1 MKKRHINYLKNPG
14 VDYIEEKGIGLSSR
28 VNVEGAVLLE
38 NNGALPIAPCKVDL
52 YGLGARKTIVRG
64 IGSGDITYRYTVSI
78 EQGLENAGF
87 TITNKAWL
95 DAFDKRYDEYW
106 TNLLVDIEKE
116 KNATQIDNLHVFY
129 NRPHAIPVYEPIK
142 EEAIDHSTETAIYV
156 LSRKEGEG
164 IDRRYVEWEYLPSR
178 EELLQL
184 RQIRENYKNFIL
196 LLNVG
201 APIEMNEI
209 LEISPDAVLLIFQ
222 GGSEIGNATADLL
235 TGKEN
240 PSGRLTSTWAKDYW
254 DYPNAKEFGI
264 NDNDITNEFY
274 KEGIY
279 IGYRYFDT
287 FGVQPLYHFG
297 YGMSYT
303 DFLFEYKGIECKNTT
318 VTVKMIVTNVGDYAG
333 KAVVQLYV
341 SLPGKTVDQA
351 KKQLCAFEKTTL
363 LSPGEAE
370 LVKLQFNFE
379 DLASFRNEDGVYVL
393 EQGEYLLSQGNS
405 IGKTQVISVIKL
417 DEEVVT
423 KTVEHLFERPT
434 IFDVLEAKTRP
445 ANLIKTKKL
454 DIIHIDPRAIPIE
467 ENIVYSKNHDNFFAG
482 RIDPA
487 DVNHGNGADIYY
499 ELPERISLPMVKRGE
514 YTLEQ
519 MIATMDEDELV
530 HLVTGQEYID
540 PRYLI
545 KSVSSHIIGACGET
559 TNYFEKTN
567 KWRKI
572 PFAVMADGPA
582 GLRLI
587 QRVQV
592 DSNDNFIFI
601 NPLMAYEDGQ
611 FVPEKEYSDE
621 YTDCYQYVTGF
632 PIATAQASTWNKK
645 LMFELGKHVGQEME
659 KFSIDLWLAPG
670 MNLHRNPL
678 CGRAFEYYSED
689 PFLSGLMAASVVNG
703 VQSTEGHGA
712 TIKHMAACNQEAGR
726 TSHNSIVDER
736 TMRDLYLKNFEIAV
750 KYSNPYAVM
759 TCLNCVN
766 GPHGTNSRD
775 IATHTLRNEWNYKGL
790 IMTDW
795 NTTTPERGASTTECI
810 NSGNDLIMPGM
821 EIDMI
826 KLKLAL
832 HNQSGVGPAV
842 TLGDLQFCAK
852 NVLNYLLKIVE

>member
-1 MKKRHINYLKNPG
+1 MKKRHINYLKNSS
-14 VDYIEEKGIGLSSR
+14 VDYIEEKGNRLSSQI
-28 VNVEGAVLLE
+28 NVEGAVLLE
-38 NNGALPIAPCKVDL
+38 NNGTLPIAPCKVDL

-78 EQGLENAGF
+78 EKGLENAGF

-95 DAFDKRYDEYW
+95 DAFDNRYDEYW
-106 TNLLVDIEKE
+106 SNLLIDIERE
-116 KNATQIDNLHVFY
+116 KNETQVDNLHVFY
-129 NRPHAIPVYEPIK
+129 NRPHAIPVYEPINEK
-142 EEAIDHSTETAIYV
+142 EIDHTTETAIYV

-164 IDRRYVEWEYLPSR
+164 IDRRYAEGEYLPAR

-184 RQIRENYKNFIL
+184 RQLRENYKSFIL

-222 GGSEIGNATADLL
+222 GGSEIGNTTADLL

-240 PSGRLTSTWAKDYW
+240 PSGRLTTTWAKDYW
-254 DYPNAKEFGI
+254 DYPSSKEFGI
-264 NDNDITNEFY
+264 NDNDITNELY
-274 KEGIY
+274 REGIY

-287 FGVQPLYHFG
+287 FGVQPLYPFG

-303 DFLFEYKGIECKNTT
+303 DFLFEYKGAECKGTS
-318 VTVKMIVTNVGDYAG
+318 VTVKTMVTNTGAYAG

-351 KKQLCAFEKTTL
+351 KKQLCAFEKTAL
-363 LSPGEAE
+363 LSPGETE

-379 DLASFRNEDGVYVL
+379 DLSSFRNEDGVYVL
-393 EQGEYLLSQGNS
+393 EQGEYLISQGNT
-405 IGKTQVISVIKL
+405 INQTQAVCIIQL

-423 KTVEHLFERPT
+423 KRVERLFERP
-434 IFDVLEAKTRP
+434 IMFDVLESKKRH
-445 ANLIKTKKL
+445 ANHPKTKKL
-454 DIIHIDPRAIPIE
+454 DTIRIDPLAIPIV
-467 ENIVYSKNHDNFFAG
+467 ENIEYSKNHDNYFAG
-482 RIDPA
+482 RIDPV
-487 DVNHGNGADIYY
+487 DVNHGNGADVYY
-499 ELPERISLPMVKRGE
+499 DLPERISLPMVKTGE

-540 PRYLI
+540 TRYLI
-545 KSVSSHIIGACGET
+545 RSVSSHVIGACGET
-559 TNYFEKTN
+559 TNYFVKNN

-572 PFAVMADGPA
+572 PFAIMADGPA

-592 DSNDNFIFI
+592 DNSGNFIFI

-611 FVPEKEYSDE
+611 FVPEKEYSEE
-621 YTDCYQYVTGF
+621 YSDCYQYVTGF
-632 PIATAQASTWNKK
+632 PIATAQASTWSKK

-659 KFSIDLWLAPG
+659 KFSVDLWLAPG

-689 PFLSGLMAASVVNG
+689 PCLSGLMAAAVVSG
-703 VQSTEGHGA
+703 VQLTKRRGA
-712 TIKHMAACNQEAGR
+712 TIKHIAACNQEAGR
-726 TSHNSIVDER
+726 TSHNSVVDER
-736 TMRDLYLKNFEIAV
+736 TMRDLYLKNFEMAI
-750 KYSNPYAVM
+750 KYSDPHAVM

-775 IATHTLRNEWNYKGL
+775 IATHILRNEWDYKGL

-826 KLKLAL
+826 KLKHAL
-832 HNQSGVGPAV
+832 HNQSGIGPTI
-842 TLGDLQFCAK
+842 TLGDLQFCAM